1 MRGPGACSARIVA
14 SAASISCHPGLDRRV
29 FRELS
34 RQLDEEPV
42 RQLGAEFQNIS
53 GSI

>member
-14 SAASISCHPGLDRRV
+14 SAASISCHRASPV
-29 FRELS
+29 APFVNFR
-34 RQLDEEPV
+34 QFHEEPV

-53 GSI
+53 AST